1 MTRMPETYLDAAS
14 TTPLHPRAR
23 AALLAAEG
31 IAVHS
36 GSSCAADAQEPSHVL
51 AAMGAI
57 THGSVRVS
65 FLPAAVAELREMAD
79 LDSRALDRVTR
90 EGR

>member
-1 MTRMPETYLDAAS
+1 MPETYLDAAS
-14 TTPLHPRAR
+14 TTSLHPRAR
-23 AALLAAEG
+23 AALLAAGDEFGDPSRLDAEG

-36 GSSCAADAQEPSHVL
+36 GSSCAADSQEPSHVL

-57 THGSVRVS
+57 THGSVRV
-65 FLPAAVAELREMAD
+65 LAD
-79 LDSRALDRVTR
+79 LDSRALDRASR